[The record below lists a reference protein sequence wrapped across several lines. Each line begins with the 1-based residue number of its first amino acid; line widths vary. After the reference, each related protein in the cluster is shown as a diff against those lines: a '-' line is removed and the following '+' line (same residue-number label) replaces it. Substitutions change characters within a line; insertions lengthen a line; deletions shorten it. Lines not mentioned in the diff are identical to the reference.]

1 MYYILLII
9 PTVVY
14 VSVWFYNHKNPMF
27 FGIPFFYWF
36 QIVFLVFTSI
46 FYVLAV
52 ISSKND

>member
-9 PTVVY
+9 PTIVY